1 MEKCWCIPPKADAEF
16 VFRMEDVLE
25 LYRLPY
31 DPRYPVAC
39 MDEASNQ
46 LIGEVRIPLPVAEG
60 QPVRYDSEYERLGV
74 CNQFMFVEPLRGWR
88 KVFVRE
94 RRTMIDWAFCIRE
107 ILDVHYPDAEKV
119 RLVLD
124 NLNTHTG
131 ASLYEAFSPTEA
143 RHLLSRLEIHYT
155 PKHGSWLNMA
165 EIEIGVMN
173 GQCLDRRIPEQQI
186 ISEEVGA
193 WEQQRNKD
201 EAKIRWTFTLVF
213 RLSPPK
219 YIGNFRRP
227 LGRLRIARSEMY
239 VLN

>member
-1 MEKCWCIPPKADAEF
+1 M
-16 VFRMEDVLE
+16 
-25 LYRLPY
+25 
-31 DPRYPVAC
+31 
-39 MDEASNQ
+39 
-46 LIGEVRIPLPVAEG
+46 AEG

-94 RRTMIDWAFCIRE
+94 RRTMIDWAFSIRE
-107 ILDVHYPDAEKV
+107 ILDVHCPDAEKV

-201 EAKIRWTFTLVF
+201 EAKIRWTFTVSDARVKLVKIYP
-213 RLSPPK
+213 SIK
-219 YIGNFRRP
+219 I
-227 LGRLRIARSEMY
+227 
-239 VLN
+239 

>member
-1 MEKCWCIPPKADAEF
+1 MEKCWCIPPQADAEF
-16 VFRMEDVLE
+16 VFRMEHVLE

-31 DPRYPVAC
+31 DPRYPVVC
-39 MDEASNQ
+39 MDEASKQ
-46 LIGEVRIPLPVAEG
+46 LIGEVRIPLPVAAG
-60 QPVRYDSEYERLGV
+60 QPARYDSEYKRLGV

-107 ILDVHYPDAEKV
+107 ILDVHYPDAQKV

-131 ASLYEAFSPTEA
+131 ASLYEAFTPTEA
-143 RHLLSRLEIHYT
+143 RRLLERLEFHHT
-155 PKHGSWLNMA
+155 PKHGSWLNMS

-186 ISEEVGA
+186 ISEEVAA
-193 WEQQRNKD
+193 WEQQRNKE
-201 EAKIRWTFTLVF
+201 EAKIRWTFTVSDARVKLAKIY
-213 RLSPPK
+213 PP
-219 YIGNFRRP
+219 IE
-227 LGRLRIARSEMY
+227 I
-239 VLN
+239 

>member
-1 MEKCWCIPPKADAEF
+1 MEH
-16 VFRMEDVLE
+16 VLE

-31 DPRYPVAC
+31 DPRYPVVC
-39 MDEASNQ
+39 MDEASKQ
-46 LIGEVRIPLPVAEG
+46 LIGEVRIPLPVAAG
-60 QPVRYDSEYERLGV
+60 QPARYDSEYKRLGV

-107 ILDVHYPDAEKV
+107 ILDVHYPDAQKV

-131 ASLYEAFSPTEA
+131 ASLYEAFPPTEA
-143 RHLLSRLEIHYT
+143 RRLLERLEFHHT
-155 PKHGSWLNMA
+155 PKHGSWLNMS

-186 ISEEVGA
+186 ISEEVAA
-193 WEQQRNKD
+193 WEQQRNKE
-201 EAKIRWTFTLVF
+201 EAKIRWTFTVSDARVKLAKIY
-213 RLSPPK
+213 PP
-219 YIGNFRRP
+219 IE
-227 LGRLRIARSEMY
+227 I
-239 VLN
+239 

>member
-31 DPRYPVAC
+31 DPRYPVVC
-39 MDEASNQ
+39 MDEASKQ

-193 WEQQRNKD
+193 WEQQRNND
-201 EAKIRWTFTLVF
+201 EAKIRWTFTVSDARVKLVKIYP
-213 RLSPPK
+213 SIK
-219 YIGNFRRP
+219 I
-227 LGRLRIARSEMY
+227 
-239 VLN
+239 

>member
-1 MEKCWCIPPKADAEF
+1 MEH
-16 VFRMEDVLE
+16 VLE

-31 DPRYPVAC
+31 DPRYPVVC
-39 MDEASNQ
+39 MDEASKQ

-131 ASLYEAFSPTEA
+131 ASLYEAFSPAEA
-143 RHLLSRLEIHYT
+143 RRLLSRLELHHT

-173 GQCLDRRIPEQQI
+173 GQCLNRRIPEQQI
-186 ISEEVGA
+186 IAEEVAA
-193 WEQQRNKD
+193 WEQQRNKE
-201 EAKIRWTFTLVF
+201 EAKIRWTFTV
-213 RLSPPK
+213 SD
-219 YIGNFRRP
+219 
-227 LGRLRIARSEMY
+227 ARVKLAKIYPSTQI
-239 VLN
+239 

>member
-31 DPRYPVAC
+31 DPRYPVVC
-39 MDEASNQ
+39 MDEASKQ

-107 ILDVHYPDAEKV
+107 ILDVHYPDTEKV

-155 PKHGSWLNMA
+155 LKHGSWLNMA

-193 WEQQRNKD
+193 WKQQRNKD
-201 EAKIRWTFTLVF
+201 EAKIRWTFTVSDARIKLVKIYP
-213 RLSPPK
+213 SIK
-219 YIGNFRRP
+219 I
-227 LGRLRIARSEMY
+227 
-239 VLN
+239 

>member
-1 MEKCWCIPPKADAEF
+1 MEH
-16 VFRMEDVLE
+16 VLE

-31 DPRYPVAC
+31 DPRYPVVC
-39 MDEASNQ
+39 MDEASKQ

-60 QPVRYDSEYERLGV
+60 QPARYDSEYERLGV

-107 ILDVHYPDAEKV
+107 ILDVHYPEAQKV

-131 ASLYEAFSPTEA
+131 ASLYEAFSPAEA
-143 RHLLSRLEIHYT
+143 RRLLSRLEFHYT

-173 GQCLDRRIPEQQI
+173 GQCLNRRIAEQQI
-186 ISEEVGA
+186 ICEEVAA
-193 WEQQRNKD
+193 WEHQRNKE
-201 EAKIRWTFTLVF
+201 EAKIRWTFTV
-213 RLSPPK
+213 SD
-219 YIGNFRRP
+219 
-227 LGRLRIARSEMY
+227 ARVKLAKIYPSIEI
-239 VLN
+239 